1 VRDPR
6 PTRRPRRRAAL
17 SLGALGALL
26 ALGVLV
32 AAGCGGGSS
41 DNGVAR
47 ADTSSQDSTSSAED
61 GSSTTST
68 TSTTSD
74 ADREEAALKFAKCM
88 RDQGLDFPDPK
99 PDSEGR
105 LRFQI
110 PRGAAGN
117 RDKFQSA
124 AQNCQQYLEDVRG
137 QISPEQ
143 QAEFRDAQLKYAKC
157 MRAEGV
163 DVPDPEPGGFGAGP
177 AMLKGVDPDDPK
189 FQAANE
195 KCQRYLA
202 GARARIGGNGP

>member
-6 PTRRPRRRAAL
+6 PTRRPQRRAAL
-17 SLGALGALL
+17 WLAALAALL
-26 ALGVLV
+26 ALGALV

-47 ADTSSQDSTSSAED
+47 VDSASQDSASSAED
-61 GSSTTST
+61 G

-74 ADREEAALKFAKCM
+74 ADREEASLKFAKCM

-99 PDSEGR
+99 PDAEGN

-117 RDKFQSA
+117 REKFQSA
-124 AQNCQQYLEDVRG
+124 AQNCQQYLQDVRP
-137 QISPEQ
+137 QLTPEQ
-143 QAEFRDAQLKYAKC
+143 QAEFRDAQLKFAKC

-163 DVPDPEPGGFGAGP
+163 DVPDPGAGGPGGGP
-177 AMLKGVDPDDPK
+177 GVFMGVDRDNPK

-195 KCQRYLA
+195 KCQHYLA
-202 GARARIGGNGP
+202 DVRGGIRGNGP